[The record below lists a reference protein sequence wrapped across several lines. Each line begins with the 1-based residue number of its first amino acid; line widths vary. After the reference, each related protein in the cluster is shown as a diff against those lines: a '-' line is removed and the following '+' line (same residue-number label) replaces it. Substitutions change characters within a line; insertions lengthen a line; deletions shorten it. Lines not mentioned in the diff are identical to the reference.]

1 MSKST
6 QDFDNK
12 QFIKMFQMI
21 EEVDKRLSCIIS
33 TANKLHKNK
42 EDLKVAKEHLT
53 ALRRKYAILSCKKE
67 KIRKRSK
74 HSKH

>member
-6 QDFDNK
+6 QDFDNE
-12 QFIKMFQMI
+12 QFLDRL
-21 EEVDKRLSCIIS
+21 EDVDKRLSCIIS